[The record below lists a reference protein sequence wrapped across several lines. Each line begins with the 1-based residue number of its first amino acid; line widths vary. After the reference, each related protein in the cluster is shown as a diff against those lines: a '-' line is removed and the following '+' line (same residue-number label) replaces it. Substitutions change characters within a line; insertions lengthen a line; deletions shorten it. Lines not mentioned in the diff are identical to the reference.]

1 MIKDLLS
8 TIVILVSFASFF
20 QGGGGGG
27 GWRIGRSCVKSK
39 TTSALLRCKT

>member
-27 GWRIGRSCVKSK
+27 GLEDRKELCEIKNNFCA
-39 TTSALLRCKT
+39 SAM